1 MKTKTWDIVR
11 AYQPSKHGT
20 LVVVIPKKAHE
31 FAKVVK
37 GTKFLVKTDERG
49 RIIYEP
55 VEGSG

>member
-1 MKTKTWDIVR
+1 MRGQTWDMVR
-11 AYQPSKHGT
+11 AYCPGRPDL
-20 LVVVIPKKAHE
+20 LVVVIPKKVHK

-55 VEGSG
+55 VEGSE